1 MQLFLNGA
9 QVSADMTDSLSRAV
23 VISLFTWQ
31 RASQSDEVDND
42 QRMGWWGD
50 TFAENKGDKIGSKLW
65 LLLRQKITEE
75 TLNRAQEYAYESLK
89 WLIDD
94 GICSDITV
102 SVERDEDDTNRIN
115 LDVQLTTS
123 TSNLTYKI
131 KDVLNGNSQ
140 THFATDYRQSTQ

>member
-9 QVSADMTDSLSRAV
+9 HVSADMTDSLSSAV

-65 LLLRQKITEE
+65 LLLRQKVTDE

-102 SVERDEDDTNRIN
+102 DVERDEDDPNRIN
-115 LDVQLTTS
+115 LSVLLTTP
-123 TSNLTYKI
+123 TNQLTYKV
-131 KDVLNGNSQ
+131 KDLLNGNS
-140 THFATDYRQSTQ
+140 

>member
-102 SVERDEDDTNRIN
+102 NVERDEDDPNRIN
-115 LDVQLTTS
+115 LSVLLTTP
-123 TSNLTYKI
+123 TNQLTYKV
-131 KDVLNGNSQ
+131 KDLLNGNS
-140 THFATDYRQSTQ
+140 

>member
-31 RASQSDEVDND
+31 RASQSDEVDNE

-102 SVERDEDDTNRIN
+102 DVERDEDDPNRIN

-131 KDVLNGNSQ
+131 KDVLNGNS
-140 THFATDYRQSTQ
+140 

>member
-31 RASQSDEVDND
+31 RASQTDEVDND

-102 SVERDEDDTNRIN
+102 DVERDEDDPNRIN

-131 KDVLNGNSQ
+131 KDVLNGNS
-140 THFATDYRQSTQ
+140 

>member
-31 RASQSDEVDND
+31 RASQSDEIDND

-65 LLLRQKITEE
+65 LLLRQKVTDE
-75 TLNRAQEYAYESLK
+75 TLNRAQEYAYDALK

-102 SVERDEDDTNRIN
+102 NVERDEDDPNRIN

-131 KDVLNGNSQ
+131 KDVLNGNS
-140 THFATDYRQSTQ
+140 

>member
-31 RASQSDEVDND
+31 RASQSDEVDNN

-50 TFAENKGDKIGSKLW
+50 TFAEEKGDKIGSKLW
-65 LLLRQKITEE
+65 LLLRQKITDE

-102 SVERDEDDTNRIN
+102 SVERDEDDPNRIN
-115 LDVQLTTS
+115 LSVLLTTP
-123 TSNLTYKI
+123 TNQLTYKV
-131 KDVLNGNSQ
+131 KDLLNGNS
-140 THFATDYRQSTQ
+140 

>member
-65 LLLRQKITEE
+65 LLLR
-75 TLNRAQEYAYESLK
+75 
-89 WLIDD
+89 
-94 GICSDITV
+94 
-102 SVERDEDDTNRIN
+102 
-115 LDVQLTTS
+115 
-123 TSNLTYKI
+123 
-131 KDVLNGNSQ
+131 
-140 THFATDYRQSTQ
+140 

>member
-50 TFAENKGDKIGSKLW
+50 TFAEEKGDKIGSKLW
-65 LLLRQKITEE
+65 LLLRQKITDE
-75 TLNRAQEYAYESLK
+75 TLNRAQEYAYDALK

-102 SVERDEDDTNRIN
+102 DVERDEDDPNRIN
-115 LDVQLTTS
+115 LNVQLTTS

-140 THFATDYRQSTQ
+140 TYFTTDY

>member
-65 LLLRQKITEE
+65 LLLRQKVTDE

-102 SVERDEDDTNRIN
+102 NVERDEDNPNRIN

-131 KDVLNGNSQ
+131 KDALNGNS
-140 THFATDYRQSTQ
+140 

>member
-102 SVERDEDDTNRIN
+102 DVERDEDDPNRIN

-131 KDVLNGNSQ
+131 KDVLNGNS
-140 THFATDYRQSTQ
+140 

>member
-31 RASQSDEVDND
+31 RASQTDEVDND

-75 TLNRAQEYAYESLK
+75 TLNRAQEYAYDALK

-102 SVERDEDDTNRIN
+102 DVERDEDDPNRIN

-131 KDVLNGNSQ
+131 KDVLNGNS
-140 THFATDYRQSTQ
+140 

>member
-31 RASQSDEVDND
+31 RASQTDEVDND

-102 SVERDEDDTNRIN
+102 NVERDEDDPNRIN
-115 LDVQLTTS
+115 LDVQLTTL

-131 KDVLNGNSQ
+131 KDVLNGNS
-140 THFATDYRQSTQ
+140 

>member
-75 TLNRAQEYAYESLK
+75 TLNRAQEYAYDALK

-102 SVERDEDDTNRIN
+102 DVERDEDDPNRIN

-131 KDVLNGNSQ
+131 KDVLNGNS
-140 THFATDYRQSTQ
+140 

>member
-65 LLLRQKITEE
+65 LLLRQKVTDE
-75 TLNRAQEYAYESLK
+75 TLNRAQEYAYKSLK

-102 SVERDEDDTNRIN
+102 DVERDEDDPNRIN

-131 KDVLNGNSQ
+131 KDVLNGNS
-140 THFATDYRQSTQ
+140 

>member
-31 RASQSDEVDND
+31 RASQTDEVDNE

-102 SVERDEDDTNRIN
+102 DVERDEDDPNRIN
-115 LDVQLTTS
+115 LSVLLTTP
-123 TSNLTYKI
+123 TNQLTYKV
-131 KDVLNGNSQ
+131 KDLLNGNS
-140 THFATDYRQSTQ
+140 

>member
-31 RASQSDEVDND
+31 RASQSDEMDND

-75 TLNRAQEYAYESLK
+75 TLNRAQEYAYDALK

-94 GICSDITV
+94 GICSNITV
-102 SVERDEDDTNRIN
+102 NVERDEDDPNRIN

-140 THFATDYRQSTQ
+140 TYFTTDY

>member
-31 RASQSDEVDND
+31 RASQTDEVDND

-65 LLLRQKITEE
+65 LLLRQKITDE

-94 GICSDITV
+94 GICSNITV
-102 SVERDEDDTNRIN
+102 NVERDKDDPNRIN

-140 THFATDYRQSTQ
+140 TYLTTDYRQSTQ

>member
-9 QVSADMTDSLSRAV
+9 VVTSDMADNLSRSV

-65 LLLRQKITEE
+65 LLLRQKVTDE
-75 TLNRAQEYAYESLK
+75 TLLRAQEMADDALQ
-89 WLIDD
+89 WLVED
-94 GICSDITV
+94 GICTEISV
-102 SVERDEDDTNRIN
+102 SVERDSNDPNRIN
-115 LDVQLTTS
+115 LSVILEQEQGKTS
-123 TSNLTYKI
+123 YEI
-131 KDVLNGNSQ
+131 KDVLNGNN
-140 THFATDYRQSTQ
+140 

>member
-9 QVSADMTDSLSRAV
+9 QVSADMTDNLSRAV

-65 LLLRQKITEE
+65 LLLRQKITDE
-75 TLNRAQEYAYESLK
+75 TLNRAQEYAFDALK

-102 SVERDEDDTNRIN
+102 NVERDEDDPNRIN
-115 LDVQLTTS
+115 LSVQLTTS

-131 KDVLNGNSQ
+131 KDVLNGNS
-140 THFATDYRQSTQ
+140 

>member
-65 LLLRQKITEE
+65 LLLRQKVTEE

-102 SVERDEDDTNRIN
+102 DVERDEDDPNRIN

-131 KDVLNGNSQ
+131 KDVLNGNS
-140 THFATDYRQSTQ
+140 

>member
-31 RASQSDEVDND
+31 RASQTDEVDND

-102 SVERDEDDTNRIN
+102 NVERDEDDPNRIN
-115 LDVQLTTS
+115 LSVLLTTP
-123 TSNLTYKI
+123 TNQLTYKV
-131 KDVLNGNSQ
+131 KDLLNGNS
-140 THFATDYRQSTQ
+140 

>member
-65 LLLRQKITEE
+65 LLLRQKVTDE
-75 TLNRAQEYAYESLK
+75 TLLRAQEMADDALQ
-89 WLIDD
+89 WLVED
-94 GICSDITV
+94 GICTEISV
-102 SVERDEDDTNRIN
+102 SVERDSNDPNRIN
-115 LDVQLTTS
+115 LSVVLEQEHGKTS
-123 TSNLTYKI
+123 YEI
-131 KDVLNGNSQ
+131 KDVLNGN
-140 THFATDYRQSTQ
+140 D

>member
-102 SVERDEDDTNRIN
+102 SVERDEDDPNRIN
-115 LDVQLTTS
+115 LSVLLTTP
-123 TSNLTYKI
+123 TNQLTYKV
-131 KDVLNGNSQ
+131 KDLLNGNS
-140 THFATDYRQSTQ
+140 

>member
-1 MQLFLNGA
+1 MQLFLKGV

-50 TFAENKGDKIGSKLW
+50 TFAKNKGDKIGSKLW
-65 LLLRQKITEE
+65 LLLRQKVTDE
-75 TLNRAQEYAYESLK
+75 TLNRAQEYAYDALK

-102 SVERDEDDTNRIN
+102 NVERDEDDPNRIN

-131 KDVLNGNSQ
+131 KDVLNGNS
-140 THFATDYRQSTQ
+140 

>member
-31 RASQSDEVDND
+31 RASQSDEVDNE

-102 SVERDEDDTNRIN
+102 DVERDEDDPNRIN
-115 LDVQLTTS
+115 LSVLLTTP
-123 TSNLTYKI
+123 TNQLTYKV
-131 KDVLNGNSQ
+131 KDLLNGNS
-140 THFATDYRQSTQ
+140 

>member
-75 TLNRAQEYAYESLK
+75 TLNRAQEYAFDALK
-89 WLIDD
+89 WLIDE

-102 SVERDEDDTNRIN
+102 SVESDEDDPNRIN

-140 THFATDYRQSTQ
+140 TYITTDYRQSTQ

>member
-9 QVSADMTDSLSRAV
+9 VVTSDMADNLSRSV

-65 LLLRQKITEE
+65 LLLRQKVTDE
-75 TLNRAQEYAYESLK
+75 TLLRAQEMADDALQ
-89 WLIDD
+89 WLVED
-94 GICSDITV
+94 GICTDV
-102 SVERDEDDTNRIN
+102 SVSIERDSNDPNRIN
-115 LDVQLTTS
+115 LSVVLEQEHGKTS
-123 TSNLTYKI
+123 YEI
-131 KDVLNGNSQ
+131 KDVLNGN
-140 THFATDYRQSTQ
+140 D

>member
-131 KDVLNGNSQ
+131 KDVLNGNS
-140 THFATDYRQSTQ
+140 

>member
-9 QVSADMTDSLSRAV
+9 QVSADMTDNLSRAV

-102 SVERDEDDTNRIN
+102 DVERDEDDPNRIN

-131 KDVLNGNSQ
+131 KDVLNGNS
-140 THFATDYRQSTQ
+140 

>member
-65 LLLRQKITEE
+65 LLLRQKVTEE

-102 SVERDEDDTNRIN
+102 NVERDEDDPNRIN
-115 LDVQLTTS
+115 LSVLLTTP
-123 TSNLTYKI
+123 TNQLTYKV
-131 KDVLNGNSQ
+131 KDLLNGNSQ
-140 THFATDYRQSTQ
+140 TYFTTDY

>member
-75 TLNRAQEYAYESLK
+75 TLNRAQEYAYDALK

-102 SVERDEDDTNRIN
+102 DVERDEDDPNRIN

-140 THFATDYRQSTQ
+140 TYITTDY

>member
-1 MQLFLNGA
+1 MQLLLNGA
-9 QVSADMTDSLSRAV
+9 QVSADMTDNLSRAV

-65 LLLRQKITEE
+65 LLLRQKITGE
-75 TLNRAQEYAYESLK
+75 TLNRAQEYAYDALK

-102 SVERDEDDTNRIN
+102 NVERDEDDPNRIN

-131 KDVLNGNSQ
+131 KDVLNANS
-140 THFATDYRQSTQ
+140 

>member
-75 TLNRAQEYAYESLK
+75 TLNRAQEYAYDALK

-102 SVERDEDDTNRIN
+102 DVERDEDDPNRIN
-115 LDVQLTTS
+115 LNVQLTTS

-131 KDVLNGNSQ
+131 KDVLNGNS
-140 THFATDYRQSTQ
+140 

>member
-94 GICSDITV
+94 GICSNITV
-102 SVERDEDDTNRIN
+102 SVERDEDDPNRIN
-115 LDVQLTTS
+115 LSVLLTTP
-123 TSNLTYKI
+123 TNQLTYKV
-131 KDVLNGNSQ
+131 KDLLNGNS
-140 THFATDYRQSTQ
+140 

>member
-9 QVSADMTDSLSRAV
+9 VVTSDMADNLSRSV

-65 LLLRQKITEE
+65 LLLRQKVTDE
-75 TLNRAQEYAYESLK
+75 TLLRAQEMADDALQ
-89 WLIDD
+89 WLVED
-94 GICSDITV
+94 GICTDVSV
-102 SVERDEDDTNRIN
+102 SVERDSNDPNRIN
-115 LDVQLTTS
+115 LSVVLEQEHGKTS
-123 TSNLTYKI
+123 YEI
-131 KDVLNGNSQ
+131 KDILNGN
-140 THFATDYRQSTQ
+140 D

>member
-65 LLLRQKITEE
+65 LLLRQKITDE

-102 SVERDEDDTNRIN
+102 DVERDEDDPNRIN
-115 LDVQLTTS
+115 LSVLLTTP
-123 TSNLTYKI
+123 TNQLTYKV
-131 KDVLNGNSQ
+131 KDLLNGNS
-140 THFATDYRQSTQ
+140 

>member
-94 GICSDITV
+94 GICSNITV
-102 SVERDEDDTNRIN
+102 SVERDEDDPNRIN
-115 LDVQLTTS
+115 LSVLLTTP
-123 TSNLTYKI
+123 TNQLTYKV
-131 KDVLNGNSQ
+131 KDLLNGNSQ
-140 THFATDYRQSTQ
+140 TYLTTDY

>member
-65 LLLRQKITEE
+65 LLLRQKVTEE
-75 TLNRAQEYAYESLK
+75 TINRAQEYAFDALK

-102 SVERDEDDTNRIN
+102 NVERDEDDPNRIN

-140 THFATDYRQSTQ
+140 TYLTTDY

>member
-65 LLLRQKITEE
+65 LLLRQKVTDE

-102 SVERDEDDTNRIN
+102 NVERDEDDPNRIN

-131 KDVLNGNSQ
+131 KDVLNANS
-140 THFATDYRQSTQ
+140 